1 MKYLARST
9 MVAARMLG
17 DEMVIMSGK
26 DSTLFTLNPVAT
38 AIWNAADGR
47 TTLESI
53 VEQAVCEEFDVDRY
67 TAMQDAE
74 AFVSEL
80 SQHGILLVSDQPI
93 AG

>member
-47 TTLESI
+47 TTLEEI
-53 VEQAVCEEFDVDRY
+53 VETRVCEDFEIDRE
-67 TAMQDAE
+67 TAMADAQS
-74 AFVSEL
+74 FVGEL
-80 SQHGILLVSDQPI
+80 AQHGILILSEQPI
-93 AG
+93 GG

>member
-17 DEMVIMSGK
+17 DEMVIMSGT

-38 AIWNAADGR
+38 AIWNAADGK

-53 VEQAVCEEFDVDRY
+53 VERTVCEEFEVDRE

-74 AFVSEL
+74 SFVSEL
-80 SQHGILLVSDQPI
+80 QQHGILVVSEQKI
-93 AG
+93 GG

>member
-38 AIWNAADGR
+38 AIWNAADGK
-47 TTLESI
+47 TTLEQI
-53 VEQAVCEEFDVDRY
+53 VEQKVCDEFEVDRA

-74 AFVSEL
+74 SFVSEL
-80 SQHGILLVSDQPI
+80 SQHGILLVSEQPI
-93 AG
+93 LG

>member
-1 MKYLARST
+1 MSYVARST

-38 AIWNAADGR
+38 VIWNAADGR
-47 TTLESI
+47 TTLEEI
-53 VEQAVCEEFDVDRY
+53 VEQKVCQEFEVERA

-74 AFVSEL
+74 SFVSEL
-80 SQHGILLVSDQPI
+80 SEHGILLVSESPI
-93 AG
+93 VT

>member
-1 MKYLARST
+1 MRYLARST

-38 AIWNAADGR
+38 VIWNAADGK
-47 TTLESI
+47 TTLEEI
-53 VEQAVCEEFDVDRY
+53 VEQRVCDEFEVDRA

-74 AFVSEL
+74 SFVSEL
-80 SQHGILLVSDQPI
+80 SHHGILLVSEQPL
-93 AG
+93 G